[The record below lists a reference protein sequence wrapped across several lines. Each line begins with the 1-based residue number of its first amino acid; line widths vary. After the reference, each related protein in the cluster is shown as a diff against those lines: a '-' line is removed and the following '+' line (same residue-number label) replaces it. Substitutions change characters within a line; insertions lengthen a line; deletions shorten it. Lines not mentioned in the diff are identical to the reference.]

1 MWLSILLRAET
12 IAVIHKGLS
21 ETTTEKYA
29 SDHADEEGWQ
39 GLHLETRFSRDNVL
53 IDLQIRI

>member
-1 MWLSILLRAET
+1 MWLSIPLIVKTVAM
-12 IAVIHKGLS
+12 IHKGLS
-21 ETTTEKYA
+21 ETTAEKHA

-39 GLHLETRFSRDNVL
+39 CLHLETRFSRDNVL